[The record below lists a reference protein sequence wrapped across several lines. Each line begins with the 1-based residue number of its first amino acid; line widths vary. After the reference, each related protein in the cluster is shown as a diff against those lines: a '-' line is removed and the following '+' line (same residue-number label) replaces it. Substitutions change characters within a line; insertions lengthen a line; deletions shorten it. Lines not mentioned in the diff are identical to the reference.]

1 MLSLIGCTKGIAGSK
16 LVKQPVYICITCAE
30 KIKDEE
36 RQVGLCIICAH
47 LCHQEKGHEIK
58 QVTPHV
64 SNKHVCYC
72 SLPN

>member
-47 LCHQEKGHEIK
+47 LCHQEKGHEI
-58 QVTPHV
+58 
-64 SNKHVCYC
+64 
-72 SLPN
+72 